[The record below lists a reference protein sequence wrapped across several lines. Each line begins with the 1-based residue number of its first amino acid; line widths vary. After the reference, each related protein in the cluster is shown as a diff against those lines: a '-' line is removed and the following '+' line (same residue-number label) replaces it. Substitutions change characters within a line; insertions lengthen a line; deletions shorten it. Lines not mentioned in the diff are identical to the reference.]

1 MALCLVGFAAVRVAL
16 HRSARSRG
24 YKLSREEA
32 DPMSLEWRWCVV
44 LIEMGS
50 SYCCLIVSSPLD
62 MALTSPFITS
72 KWRARVIFA
81 VKW

>member
-1 MALCLVGFAAVRVAL
+1 
-16 HRSARSRG
+16 
-24 YKLSREEA
+24 
-32 DPMSLEWRWCVV
+32 MSLEWRWCVV